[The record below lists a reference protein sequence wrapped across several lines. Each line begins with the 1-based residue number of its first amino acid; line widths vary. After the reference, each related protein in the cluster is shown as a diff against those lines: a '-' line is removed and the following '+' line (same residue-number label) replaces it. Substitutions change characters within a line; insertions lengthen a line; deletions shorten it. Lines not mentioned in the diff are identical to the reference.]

1 MAINFPG
8 SPSNGQKYTF
18 GNRTWQYN
26 STSNAWYVASNT
38 TNILS
43 DSFTANGSVNT
54 FTLSQTTNTITCL
67 VTVDGVLLVPTTDY
81 SISNNTTLTLN
92 FMPPNDSIIEARSF
106 TIDPSVTTS
115 GSSSSGVS
123 LGLVIA
129 LT

>member
-1 MAINFPG
+1 MAINFPI
-8 SPSNGQKYTF
+8 SPNNGQKYTF

-43 DSFTANGSVNT
+43 DAFSANGSVNT

-92 FMPPNDSIIEARSF
+92 FTPPNDSIVEARSF
-106 TIDPSVTTS
+106 TIDPSVTA
-115 GSSSSGVS
+115 SSSSGVS